1 MKIINQLSVLLE
13 NKPGSLKS
21 VCRLLAD
28 NQIDIS
34 TLSVADT
41 KDFGILRLIVK
52 EWERAKKVLTE
63 NGLAVT
69 VTGVVA
75 VAVEDRPG
83 GMCQILDTLDKYSIN
98 VEYLYAFVSP
108 RKNRAVVILRFDAPE
123 IAVERLAADGAVQF
137 VGAEDIFAGK

>member
-1 MKIINQLSVLLE
+1 MKINQISVFLE
-13 NKPGSLKS
+13 NKPGALKD

-34 TLSVADT
+34 TMSMADT

-52 EWERAKKVLTE
+52 DWEKAADVLKK

-75 VAVEDRPG
+75 LEVENRPG
-83 GMCQILDTLDKYSIN
+83 GMCQILDTLDRYSIN
-98 VEYLYAFVSP
+98 VEYLYAFVS
-108 RKNRAVVILRFDAPE
+108 RINERAVVILRFDAPDM
-123 IAVERLAADGAVQF
+123 AVERLSADHAVRF
-137 VGAEDIFAGK
+137 VEPADIFAAK

>member
-1 MKIINQLSVLLE
+1 MKINQLSVLLE
-13 NKPGSLKS
+13 NKPGSLKNI
-21 VCRLLAD
+21 CRLLAD

-52 EWERAKKVLTE
+52 EWEKATKVLTDAGFGV
-63 NGLAVT
+63 N

-75 VAVEDRPG
+75 VEVENQPG
-83 GMCQILDTLDKYSIN
+83 GMCKILDTLDRYSIN

-108 RKNRAVVILRFDAPE
+108 VKGKAVVILRFDAPDV
-123 IAVERLAADGAVQF
+123 AVERLSADQAVKF
-137 VGAEDIFAGK
+137 VGPEDIFAGK